1 MKDKDNKMRQIELK
15 HRDKQM
21 KMPEF
26 NRKQKIDNEQLK
38 KRQKDKKKRR
48 NNTKQM
54 YTMKIKQ

>member
-48 NNTKQM
+48 NNTK
-54 YTMKIKQ
+54 